1 VKIVKISNEAHAQLA
16 RLARLY
22 ERPMGRIVE
31 LQVAGCEAGLRVR
44 MTPEEFAR
52 YLREGVSFAEGRRIR
67 AREAEKDPLQPPGPK
82 DVAAGAVM
90 WRASGVSEH
99 QKSNN
104 PDQSIG

>member
-1 VKIVKISNEAHAQLA
+1 
-16 RLARLY
+16 
-22 ERPMGRIVE
+22 
-31 LQVAGCEAGLRVR
+31 

-52 YLREGVSFAEGRRIR
+52 YLREDVSFAEGRRIR